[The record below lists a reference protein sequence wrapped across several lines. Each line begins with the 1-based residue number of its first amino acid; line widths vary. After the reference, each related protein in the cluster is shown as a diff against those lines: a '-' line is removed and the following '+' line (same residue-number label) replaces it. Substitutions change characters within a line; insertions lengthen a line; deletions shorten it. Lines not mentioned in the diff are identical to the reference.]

1 MTQIKEEN
9 KKQTT
14 EENNLINV
22 SLRLNSSD
30 AENFRELCKNS
41 NDSQGAIFA
50 KMLNSY
56 KNNLNY
62 FQNNNNNDNEI
73 KLLIKDVNRKA
84 NTLKFKGKLIVNNQ
98 FRPFIINSYNWIN
111 DNLMKQYYECEKF
124 DFNSEIYQTCFQ
136 FFIYELENNENNE
149 NNKKEYLIYESFF
162 ATNIPQNLTILNIKR
177 AWKFKDL
184 NDFYDKTKK
193 FPYLTSNEMDLIEF
207 QLADEISIENL

>member
-1 MTQIKEEN
+1 MTQITK
-9 KKQTT
+9 
-14 EENNLINV
+14 ENNLINV
-22 SLRLNSSD
+22 SLRLNSID

-41 NDSQGAIFA
+41 NDSQGAIFS
-50 KMLNSY
+50 KMLNNY
-56 KNNLNY
+56 K
-62 FQNNNNNDNEI
+62 NNNNNDNEI

-124 DFNSEIYQTCFQ
+124 DFDFNSEIYKTCFQ
-136 FFIYELENNENNE
+136 FFIYEIENNE
-149 NNKKEYLIYESFF
+149 NNKKEYLFYESFF
-162 ATNIPQNLTILNIKR
+162 VGNIKQNLTILNIKR

-184 NDFYDKTKK
+184 NDFYDKAKK
-193 FPYLTSNEMDLIEF
+193 FPYLTNDEIDLIEF